1 MKDAPKGWPRITTT
15 IHYKGAKNMIDWLCP
30 DFGLEVQMVIEG
42 ESGNIEHRAQWVEIG
57 GVFDNG

>member
-15 IHYKGAKNMIDWLCP
+15 IHYKGAKNMIDWLCR

-42 ESGNIEHRAQWVEIG
+42 ESGNIEHRTQSTVS
-57 GVFDNG
+57 